1 MAKKKITAF
10 DIDTTKEAKE
20 ISKAFAGEQITPKKE
35 GGRPPTEKQA
45 RKKFTIMV
53 MPDLSHRLKMEA
65 LKNKMSASDYI
76 ENLLCEK
83 FGINKDSLYD

>member
-35 GGRPPTEKQA
+35 GGRPPTEKAA
-45 RKKFTIMV
+45 RKKFTIM
-53 MPDLSHRLKMEA
+53 MYPKLSKA
-65 LKNKMSASDYI
+65 LKLKAMQNDESASDYI
-76 ENLLCEK
+76 QTMLCEK
-83 FGINKDSLYD
+83 FGIDKKDLY